1 MKIVMKDTFLKKI
14 FNTLNGFTIFTIIF
28 TRKKKRLKNVIN
40 LLDDKNLN
48 DKNSYVVHI
57 RALKQALNKS

>member
-1 MKIVMKDTFLKKI
+1 MKIVMTDTFLKKI

-48 DKNSYVVHI
+48 DKNNYVVHI

>member
-1 MKIVMKDTFLKKI
+1 MKIVMKDTFLKQI

-48 DKNSYVVHI
+48 DKNNYVVHI

>member
-14 FNTLNGFTIFTIIF
+14 FNTLIGFTIFTIIF

-48 DKNSYVVHI
+48 DKNNYVVHI